1 MLSVEHFLVYS
12 FRASVITLN
21 ICILLGYLWWC
32 KSSWLSS
39 SLEHLKKEFQSCFTS
54 RKIDKIINTTPLS
67 ILLWEVGLEVT
78 PPYCEDDYFKKGHEK
93 TRLTYW
99 GNVTSDVNIIVQES
113 GWMYDGSLYTVTR
126 AFVWKVVE
134 AGAIKLGEKRER
146 YHHSVVFNINALPFV
161 LYRGC

>member
-1 MLSVEHFLVYS
+1 MLSVYS

-54 RKIDKIINTTPLS
+54 RKRQDYQHNSSFYIIARGRVVSYAT
-67 ILLWEVGLEVT
+67 ILWRWL
-78 PPYCEDDYFKKGHEK
+78 FKKGYEK
-93 TRLTYW
+93 ARLTYW

-113 GWMYDGSLYTVTR
+113 SWMYDGSLYTVTR
-126 AFVWKVVE
+126 AFVWKVVG
-134 AGAIKLGEKRER
+134 AGAIKIGGNKG
-146 YHHSVVFNINALPFV
+146 ALSPF
-161 LYRGC
+161 GCV